1 MKRTTLLLA
10 DDHLMLLDGMVSF
23 LGQEFDV
30 VGAACDGRTMLEMAR
45 QHRPEVVVSDIM
57 MPQLN
62 GIEAARQLREEAIG
76 AKVVFLT
83 MYSDLPL
90 VEEAFRMGAA
100 GYVLKSGSMD
110 ELVKAIQC
118 TARGGTYI
126 TPMLGDLISTLIT
139 AGPQPN
145 SRGISLTSRQR
156 DVVRLL
162 TEGRTMK
169 EIGQQL
175 NISTRTAESHKYE
188 IMRNLGMK
196 TTAEL
201 IRYALRSKI

>member
-10 DDHLMLLDGMVSF
+10 DDHLMLLDGMVRF

-30 VGAACDGRTMLEMAR
+30 VGAACDGHAMLEMAR

>member
-1 MKRTTLLLA
+1 MKRTSILLA
-10 DDHLMLLDGMVSF
+10 DDHLMLLDGMVTF

-30 VGAACDGRTMLEMAR
+30 VGAACDGQAMLEMAR
-45 QHRPEVVVSDIM
+45 QYRPDVAVSDIM
-57 MPQLN
+57 MPQLT
-62 GIEAARQLREEAIG
+62 GIEAARQMREEGIET
-76 AKVVFLT
+76 KIVFLT

-100 GYVLKSGSMD
+100 GYVLKSGNME

-118 TARGGTYI
+118 IARGGTYI
-126 TPMLGDLISTLIT
+126 TPLLGDLISTLIT
-139 AGPQPN
+139 AGSQQN
-145 SRGISLTSRQR
+145 FRGISLTSRQR

-162 TEGRTMK
+162 TEGRTMR
-169 EIGQQL
+169 EIGEVL

>member
-1 MKRTTLLLA
+1 MKRTSILLA
-10 DDHLMLLDGMVSF
+10 DDHLMLLDGMVTF
-23 LGQEFDV
+23 LGQEFEV
-30 VGAACDGRTMLEMAR
+30 VGAACDGRAMLEMAR
-45 QHRPEVVVSDIM
+45 QYRPEVVVSDIM
-57 MPQLN
+57 MPQLS
-62 GIEAARQLREEAIG
+62 GIEAAKQMREEGIDT
-76 AKVVFLT
+76 KIVFLT

-100 GYVLKSGSMD
+100 GYVLKSGNME

-118 TARGGTYI
+118 IARGGTYI
-126 TPMLGDLISTLIT
+126 TPLLGDLISTLIT
-139 AGPQPN
+139 AGTQQN
-145 SRGISLTSRQR
+145 FRGIVLTSRQR

-162 TEGRTMK
+162 TEGRTMRQ
-169 EIGQQL
+169 IGEVL

>member
-1 MKRTTLLLA
+1 MKRTSILLA
-10 DDHLMLLDGMVSF
+10 DDHLMLLDGMVTF
-23 LGQEFDV
+23 LGQEFEV
-30 VGAACDGRTMLEMAR
+30 VGAACDGQTMLDLTR
-45 QHRPEVVVSDIM
+45 QYRPEVVVSDIM
-57 MPQLN
+57 MPQLT
-62 GIEAARQLREEAIG
+62 GIEAARQLREEGIET
-76 AKVVFLT
+76 KIVFLT

-90 VEEAFRMGAA
+90 VEEAFRTGAA
-100 GYVLKSGSMD
+100 GYVLKSGNME

-118 TARGGTYI
+118 IARGGTYI
-126 TPMLGDLISTLIT
+126 TPLLGDLISTLIT
-139 AGPQPN
+139 AGPQQN
-145 SRGISLTSRQR
+145 FRGIALTARQR

-162 TEGRTMK
+162 TEGRTMR
-169 EIGQQL
+169 EIGEVL

>member
-1 MKRTTLLLA
+1 MKRTSILLA
-10 DDHLMLLDGMVSF
+10 DDHLMLLDGMATF
-23 LGQEFDV
+23 LGQEFEV
-30 VGAACDGRTMLEMAR
+30 VGAACDGQTMLDLAR
-45 QHRPEVVVSDIM
+45 QYRPEVVVSDIM
-57 MPQLN
+57 MPQLT
-62 GIEAARQLREEAIG
+62 GIEAARQLREEGIET
-76 AKVVFLT
+76 KIVFLT

-90 VEEAFRMGAA
+90 VEEAFRTGAA
-100 GYVLKSGSMD
+100 GYVLKSGNME

-118 TARGGTYI
+118 IARGGTYI
-126 TPMLGDLISTLIT
+126 TPLLGDLISTLIT
-139 AGPQPN
+139 AGPQQN
-145 SRGISLTSRQR
+145 FRGISLTARQR

-162 TEGRTMK
+162 TEGRTMR
-169 EIGQQL
+169 EIGAVL